1 MTVHQLKESAFRLF
15 VNPDIN
21 RRKINNLTKLQNN
34 IEVRSKILNQYIE
47 NSETELE
54 QLSDLKIKAEVE
66 RHNTENKYNQL
77 KGDKLK

>member
-34 IEVRSKILNQYIE
+34 IEIRSKCLKDYINSADIELTQLNDIR
-47 NSETELE
+47 
-54 QLSDLKIKAEVE
+54 IKADVE
-66 RHNTENKYNQL
+66 KHNTEH
-77 KGDKLK
+77 KLGISK